1 MNTNGKSVMN
11 TISDKFMGDRPESG
25 KEPYLEPEI
34 RDIPPVSTGNVLL
47 GQTQSPAPPDPTE
60 LDLS

>member
-1 MNTNGKSVMN
+1 MTTNKKSMN
-11 TISDKFMGDRPESG
+11 TISDKLMGHRPEAG
-25 KEPYLEPEI
+25 KELYLEPEI

-47 GQTQSPAPPDPTE
+47 GQPQSPAPLDPTE

>member
-1 MNTNGKSVMN
+1 MIARGKMD
-11 TISDKFMGDRPESG
+11 TISDKLADHRPEAG

-34 RDIPPVSTGNVLL
+34 RDIPPITDGIILHGQLVSG
-47 GQTQSPAPPDPTE
+47 APPDPDE

>member
-1 MNTNGKSVMN
+1 MD
-11 TISDKFMGDRPESG
+11 TISDKLADHRPEAG

-34 RDIPPVSTGNVLL
+34 RDIPPITDRILLHGQLVSG
-47 GQTQSPAPPDPTE
+47 APTDPDE

>member
-1 MNTNGKSVMN
+1 MIARGKMD
-11 TISDKFMGDRPESG
+11 TISDKLADHRPEAG
-25 KEPYLEPEI
+25 KELYLEPEI